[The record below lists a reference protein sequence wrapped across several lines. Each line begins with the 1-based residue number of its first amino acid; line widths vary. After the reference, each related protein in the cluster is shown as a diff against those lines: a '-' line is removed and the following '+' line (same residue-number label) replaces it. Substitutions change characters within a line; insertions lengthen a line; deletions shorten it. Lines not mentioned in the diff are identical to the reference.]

1 MSKRI
6 DAVFVPEAWTNDY
19 AVEIDGRRTEDV
31 TKKILAMNLGD
42 LHILEDNDDTSDGL
56 VGTMDHT
63 GPFRIEV
70 TDSICEYFGVEDM
83 KAITHKMVQDARQAE
98 KVVAP
103 EPSQMPS
110 SRVQI

>member
-70 TDSICEYFGVEDM
+70 TDSI
-83 KAITHKMVQDARQAE
+83 
-98 KVVAP
+98 
-103 EPSQMPS
+103 S
-110 SRVQI
+110 SRSAKVLKKIAAFSRLFFVR